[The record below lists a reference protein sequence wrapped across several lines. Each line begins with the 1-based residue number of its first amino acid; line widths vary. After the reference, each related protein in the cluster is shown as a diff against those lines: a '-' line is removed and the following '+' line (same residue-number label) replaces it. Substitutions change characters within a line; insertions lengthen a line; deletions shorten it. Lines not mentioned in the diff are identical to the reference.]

1 MISTSDLLSPIG
13 SMAGWLNMAQGLR
26 STRSQCSQYVQ
37 AGSTMSEYF
46 AVHVHHGSTVTMKSM
61 AGMTSL
67 MMRLE
72 SGLMLMK
79 FELAIHRKSMGTGS
93 WFTAAAYTLE
103 DGTRFAFFPVSDQSV
118 KSYTGPV

>member
-1 MISTSDLLSPIG
+1 
-13 SMAGWLNMAQGLR
+13 
-26 STRSQCSQYVQ
+26 
-37 AGSTMSEYF
+37 
-46 AVHVHHGSTVTMKSM
+46 MKSM